1 MSVPLIAISSLHH
14 LETRYSDPASLEYLA
29 KNVVGVWNLI
39 VQLQKQSV
47 LRHQIAS
54 SRIQHR

>member
-1 MSVPLIAISSLHH
+1 MSVLLIAISSLHH

-39 VQLQKQSV
+39 AQLQKQSA
-47 LRHQIAS
+47 LRRQIAS
-54 SRIQHR
+54 SQKQHR